1 MEVVMQNSQSSTTQ
15 PEASL
20 DPDTPLGV
28 INLTTHTLITALIN
42 LGWPVNTAI
51 DFGCQVG
58 EESMRIVAAMRQRIK
73 DSITV
78 N

>member
-1 MEVVMQNSQSSTTQ
+1 MNSQPSTTQ
-15 PEASL
+15 QASI

-42 LGWPVNTAI
+42 VGWPVNTAI

-58 EESMRIVAAMRQRIK
+58 EESMKVVAAMRQRIK
-73 DSITV
+73 ESITV

>member
-1 MEVVMQNSQSSTTQ
+1 MEITMKTSHDSTTQ
-15 PEASL
+15 PESNL

>member
-1 MEVVMQNSQSSTTQ
+1 MSNTQIPKQPSQ
-15 PEASL
+15 EDSL

-42 LGWPVNTAI
+42 GGWPVNTAI
-51 DFGCQVG
+51 DFGCAVAND
-58 EESMRIVAAMRQRIK
+58 SMLIVAAMRQRIK
-73 DSITV
+73 DSFLV

>member
-1 MEVVMQNSQSSTTQ
+1 MVAPSTSLPSSKTQ
-15 PEASL
+15 EAASL

-28 INLTTHTLITALIN
+28 INLTTHTLINALIN
-42 LGWPVNTAI
+42 VGWPVNTAI

-58 EESMRIVAAMRQRIK
+58 DESMRVVAAMRQRIK
-73 DSITV
+73 ESITV

>member
-1 MEVVMQNSQSSTTQ
+1 MEVVLTNSQSSTTQ
-15 PEASL
+15 QANL

-51 DFGCQVG
+51 DFGCAVG
-58 EESMRIVAAMRQRIK
+58 DESMRVVAALRQRIK

-78 N
+78 Q